1 MKRIT
6 SEEMRYKVPKVK
18 NRFIAAHA
26 KFIIACALFAVISII
41 LFASFAYIAESRKLE
56 PKRAFVFTCDVQD
69 IDACNKVADKFTQT
83 AEIYFA
89 KYDEQF
95 AYNNEKCSFD
105 FSCVCNTEFKIE
117 IDENTA
123 LVLFKNN
130 RSSYYDYTFEKLELS
145 NGALSAEQVEQIVR
159 EILTK

>member
-1 MKRIT
+1 M
-6 SEEMRYKVPKVK
+6 
-18 NRFIAAHA
+18 
-26 KFIIACALFAVISII
+26 
-41 LFASFAYIAESRKLE
+41 
-56 PKRAFVFTCDVQD
+56 
-69 IDACNKVADKFTQT
+69 
-83 AEIYFA
+83 
-89 KYDEQF
+89 
-95 AYNNEKCSFD
+95 
-105 FSCVCNTEFKIE
+105 CNTEFKIE

>member
-56 PKRAFVFTCDVQD
+56 LKRAF
-69 IDACNKVADKFTQT
+69 
-83 AEIYFA
+83 
-89 KYDEQF
+89 
-95 AYNNEKCSFD
+95 
-105 FSCVCNTEFKIE
+105 
-117 IDENTA
+117 
-123 LVLFKNN
+123 
-130 RSSYYDYTFEKLELS
+130 EL
-145 NGALSAEQVEQIVR
+145 
-159 EILTK
+159 